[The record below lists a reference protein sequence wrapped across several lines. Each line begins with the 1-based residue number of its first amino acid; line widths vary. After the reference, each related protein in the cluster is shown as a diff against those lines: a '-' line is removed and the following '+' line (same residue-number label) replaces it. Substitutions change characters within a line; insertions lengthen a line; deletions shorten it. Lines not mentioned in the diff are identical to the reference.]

1 MSQREKIYIQE
12 MVSPEDDNNRKGMML
27 AVVVIVIILATVA
40 LNIVIFSE
48 DEAAGK
54 DTRER
59 FVAKN
64 SKLDRHFTKSIL

>member
-1 MSQREKIYIQE
+1 
-12 MVSPEDDNNRKGMML
+12 MVSPEYDNNRKGMML

-48 DEAAGK
+48 DEDAGR

-59 FVAKN
+59 FVATN
-64 SKLDRHFTKSIL
+64 VDSKLGRHLTESIL

>member
-1 MSQREKIYIQE
+1 
-12 MVSPEDDNNRKGMML
+12 MVSPEYDNNRKGMML

-48 DEAAGK
+48 DEDAGK

-59 FVAKN
+59 FATRN
-64 SKLDRHFTKSIL
+64 GF